1 MATTKK
7 LPARS
12 EPDERAGPAVGD
24 PGRFLNGCGCA
35 LTHFL
40 ERVLH
45 GATIGSDTVCMV
57 NARILGSVGRFLI
70 TSGIVVL
77 LFVAYQLWG
86 TGLQEAQAQDSLSD
100 EFDELLGDVEPDTRP
115 TAPTTTSATPTTVGD
130 ATTTTSP
137 APTSSTAGGV
147 TEPTSNTIAVFD
159 DALAEALYRDGG
171 EAIARLTIPAID
183 VRKVVVAGVK
193 VEDLRNGPGHYRSTV
208 LPGQSGNSGIAG
220 HRTTYGAPFNRIDE
234 LVPGDEVNIR
244 TVQGFHEYRV
254 LSAEEAFGGI
264 AGADSNQFSIGA
276 GEEGLGHIIVRPED
290 TWVLGDFGDN
300 RITLTACH
308 PKYSASRRIIVAAEL
323 VSEPVDAVAPPE
335 DFRPDGDELV
345 SEDVGDPPAGDGST
359 GTIAEDGD
367 TAGGGGRTAASPGS
381 GASAVTVDLSLDEG
395 LDGDETALAPAI
407 LWGLAA
413 IAAYTAFKELARR
426 WRFWP
431 AVALGVAPV
440 AFLMAA
446 SFEHID
452 RYLPAG

>member
-1 MATTKK
+1 MATRET
-7 LPARS
+7 LPVPPG
-12 EPDERAGPAVGD
+12 PDERATPTAPEREHFLTACVG
-24 PGRFLNGCGCA
+24 A

-40 ERVLH
+40 VGALH
-45 GATIGSDTVCMV
+45 WATDGSDTVCMV

-86 TGLQEAQAQDSLSD
+86 TGLQEAQAQDSLSS
-100 EFDELLGDVEPDTRP
+100 EFDELLGAVEPSSTTTAVVAP
-115 TAPTTTSATPTTVGD
+115 TSTAAGPTTTAEVEPTT
-130 ATTTTSP
+130 TTTTSP
-137 APTSSTAGGV
+137 TTS
-147 TEPTSNTIAVFD
+147 EPTSNTIAVFD
-159 DALAEALYRDGG
+159 EALAEALYRDGG

-234 LVPGDEVNIR
+234 LAPGDEVNIR

-254 LSAEEAFGGI
+254 LSAEEAFGGVT
-264 AGADSNQFSIGA
+264 ADAALDFSIPA
-276 GEEGLGHIIVRPED
+276 GEENLGHIIVRPGD

-335 DFRPDGDELV
+335 DFRPDEDELV
-345 SEDVGDPPAGDGST
+345 TEDVEDAPTGGEPAEPEPDDD
-359 GTIAEDGD
+359 EDVEGV
-367 TAGGGGRTAASPGS
+367 GGRAAASPGS
-381 GASAVTVDLSLDEG
+381 GRAAAADLSLDEG
-395 LDGDETALAPAI
+395 LDGDETALVPAI

-413 IAAYTAFKELARR
+413 IATYTAFKQLARR

-431 AVALGVAPV
+431 AVVLGVVPV
-440 AFLMAA
+440 TFLMAA